1 MKNLALP
8 PKTDFTG
15 FAFPPHRMEGKIQQE
30 TETIILS
37 VQRKKN
43 AINILVET
51 AETLKIKVKW
61 K

>member
-1 MKNLALP
+1 M
-8 PKTDFTG
+8 
-15 FAFPPHRMEGKIQQE
+15 QQE
-30 TETIILS
+30 TKTIILTEKG
-37 VQRKKN
+37 KKI